1 VARLGK
7 EFYDRLARFTEHFD
21 DVRQKLDGAVQSY
34 NKAVGSLESR
44 VLVSARR
51 LRELD
56 VTSSPELPFAE
67 PVATTGR
74 ALTPIGVAGLED
86 AGQPDGL
93 GAFSNSSE
101 SPQR

>member
-1 VARLGK
+1 M
-7 EFYDRLARFTEHFD
+7 
-21 DVRQKLDGAVQSY
+21 RQKLDGAVQSY

-74 ALTPIGVAGLED
+74 ALTPVGVAGLGDETV
-86 AGQPDGL
+86 
-93 GAFSNSSE
+93 
-101 SPQR
+101 PQADLPE